1 MKIKRV
7 TAGDLLV
14 ALTKGM
20 EYSTDTVESIG
31 TVCGEDYV
39 YVIHMRRQDRT
50 GYDIEVYPTGEQTV

>member
-7 TAGDLLV
+7 TAKDIYI
-14 ALTKGM
+14 GM
-20 EYSTDTVESIG
+20 TYGVENFTDIVESIG

-50 GYDIEVYPTGEQTV
+50 EYEIKVYPTGEQTV